1 MNESSNIQTSENNP
15 FSHQQL
21 PLGVRLFLNAA
32 RIVFRVTGWVSPRL
46 AGVLALRLFMTP
58 PKFPIP
64 RREINIRES
73 ATLTMHDI
81 HGEKIAVRSWGEGPH
96 VLLCHGWGGRGTQFF
111 ALIEALAAAGYRAVA
126 FDAPAHGDSSG
137 KRTNMLK
144 VARAIAAIAEKEKP
158 ISAVIGHSFGCG
170 TALLAIDRYRLPSD
184 KVILFSC
191 FTDTHWI
198 TERFADAFSIS
209 EPVVEAMREE
219 AMRRFA
225 HHFDTPWDWSQLS
238 PVNTIEKV
246 TGNLLL
252 VHDRHDFEVP
262 YSHAEKLM
270 QIAPK
275 AELLT
280 TEKLGHKKILMHR
293 QCIDACLEHIGR
305 N

>member
-1 MNESSNIQTSENNP
+1 MNEQSNIQSSENNP
-15 FSHQQL
+15 FSNRQL
-21 PLGVRLFLNAA
+21 PLGVRLFLNATK
-32 RIVFRVTGWVSPRL
+32 ITFRVTGRVSPRL

-64 RREINIRES
+64 HREMNIRES
-73 ATLTMHDI
+73 ASLTMYDI
-81 HGEKIAVRSWGEGPH
+81 HGEKVAVRSWGEGPS

-111 ALIEALAAAGYRAVA
+111 ALIEALAASGYRAVA
-126 FDAPAHGDSSG
+126 FDAPAHGDSSE

-144 VARAIAAIAEKEKP
+144 VARAIGAIGEKEGP
-158 ISAVIGHSFGCG
+158 ITAVIGHSFGCG
-170 TALLAIDRYRLPSD
+170 TALLAIDRYRLPSE

-191 FTDTHWI
+191 FTDTRWI

-209 EPVVEAMREE
+209 EPVIEAMREE
-219 AMRRFA
+219 AKRRFA

-246 TGNLLL
+246 TGELLL

-262 YSHAEKLM
+262 YSHAEKLL
-270 QIAPK
+270 QIVPEAQ
-275 AELLT
+275 LLT
-280 TEKLGHKKILMHR
+280 TERLGHKKILMHKR
-293 QCIDACLEHIGR
+293 CIDACLEHIGG